1 MSFLKGRFLKRLFT
15 GLIFSIVGYF
25 LMAFQSGGSSFFTY
39 GILCFILCHIFYIRG
54 FYLDFRSA
62 PELDK
67 KGARIAIIVTF
78 LLSIF
83 FYFYIRPSLGK
94 AQLPVLLCTLLV
106 GFMIMMASFRHQ
118 RVNSISFNLI
128 LGGVMLFTIADML
141 FCYFSFLNAEFS
153 DAGVLM
159 TLIFV
164 LAQSL
169 ILAGGL
175 SRKLIYTQSE

>member
-1 MSFLKGRFLKRLFT
+1 MSFLKGRFLKRVFT

-25 LMAFQSGGSSFFTY
+25 LIAFQSESSSLFTY

-94 AQLPVLLCTLLV
+94 AQLPVLLCTLVV
-106 GFMIMMASFRHQ
+106 GFMIMMASFRNQ
-118 RVNSISFNLI
+118 RVNRKSFNLI
-128 LGGVMLFTIADML
+128 LGGVLLFTIADML
-141 FCYFSFLNAEFS
+141 FGYFRFLNAKFS
-153 DAGVLM
+153 YAGVLL
-159 TLIFV
+159 TLIFA
-164 LAQSL
+164 LAQGL
-169 ILAGGL
+169 ILAGSL
-175 SRKLIYTQSE
+175 SRKLIRTQSE